1 MEGFFEEELFWEKL
15 LNRGDFVEEVEELLV
30 NGDLEVEEGLFVEQL
45 LANKDFEEVEEW
57 QLVAPNSFF
66 DSFHF
71 SSM

>member
-1 MEGFFEEELFWEKL
+1 MLVPTDKHSHTAPH
-15 LNRGDFVEEVEELLV
+15 DVEELLV